1 VQHKLLLLD
10 WPATLLSHDDAK
22 EEYTPGAAP
31 QKAVIFRGL
40 RVRMAM
46 HTGTPDALQVCD
58 PSCFELCAV
67 CSEYMGTFGS
77 RSG

>member
-1 VQHKLLLLD
+1 
-10 WPATLLSHDDAK
+10 
-22 EEYTPGAAP
+22 
-31 QKAVIFRGL
+31 
-40 RVRMAM
+40 MAM